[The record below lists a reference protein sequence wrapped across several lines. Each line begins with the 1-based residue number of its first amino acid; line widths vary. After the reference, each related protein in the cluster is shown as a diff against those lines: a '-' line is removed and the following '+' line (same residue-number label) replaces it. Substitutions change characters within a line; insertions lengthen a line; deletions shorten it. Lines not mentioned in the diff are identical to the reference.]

1 MNINKERVAGLLFY
15 VVVMIIF
22 LGFLFPIL
30 WMILSSL
37 KTQLDNTAYPP
48 LFFFKPI
55 LDNYVRVYTQ
65 GNFLIYM
72 LSSLIVAGGSTCL
85 GLLIGLP
92 AAYSIARYKQG
103 KAALIILLA
112 RLLPP
117 IIYLIPWFLFFKQLR
132 LIGTYPA
139 IILTHL
145 TLTLPLV
152 VWVMISFF
160 EDLAPELSDA
170 ALIDGCSTFGVFLRI
185 ALPIS
190 KPGVV
195 SATILA
201 FVFSW
206 NNFLL
211 SLVMGGIRIR
221 TLPVAVFNFLGYTK
235 VDWGGM
241 NAAAVSVTLLALT
254 LTLIIQKHIVK
265 GLTLGGIKG

>member
-1 MNINKERVAGLLFY
+1 MAFGREKVAGLLFY
-15 VVVMIIF
+15 GVVIIIF
-22 LGFLFPIL
+22 LGFLFPIV

-37 KTQLDNTAYPP
+37 KTQLANTAYPP
-48 LFFFKPI
+48 LFFFKPV
-55 LDNYVRVYTQ
+55 LDHYVRVYTQ
-65 GNFLIYM
+65 ENFARHM
-72 LSSLIVAGGSTCL
+72 LSSLIVAGGSTSL

-145 TLTLPLV
+145 TITFPLII
-152 VWVMISFF
+152 WIMIAFF
-160 EDLAPELSDA
+160 EDLAPEFSDA
-170 ALIDGCSTFGVFLRI
+170 GLIDGCSTFGVFLRI

-195 SATILA
+195 SAIILS

-211 SLVMGGIRIR
+211 SLVMGGMTIR

-241 NAAAVSVTLLALT
+241 NAAAVSVTLPALILT
-254 LTLIIQKHIVK
+254 LVIQRHIIR
-265 GLTLGGIKG
+265 GLTLGGVKG